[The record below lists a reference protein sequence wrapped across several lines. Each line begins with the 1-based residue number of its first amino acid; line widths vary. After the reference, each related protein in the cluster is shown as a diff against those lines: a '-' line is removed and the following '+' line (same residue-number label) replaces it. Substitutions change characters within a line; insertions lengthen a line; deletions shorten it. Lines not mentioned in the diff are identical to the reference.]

1 MSKRLFVLKAKTM
14 GKVLTGAIV
23 VLFSATP
30 TWASYDLKQKEAGM
44 PANEKAR
51 ELQGVG
57 IEEKLGKK
65 LNFGMKFKD
74 ETGKEVSFGDYFD
87 GKHPV
92 IVSPVYFVCPGLCN
106 FHLNGLTD
114 ALKVME
120 KQWTVGDK
128 FKVLAVSF
136 DSKETPQHAAD
147 KKDLYMKMYNRPGS
161 ESGWHFL
168 TGTEEQVRALTDAI
182 GFKFRWDENQK
193 EWAHASAAVVVS
205 PDGTISRYLPGIM
218 FNQQDIKLALNEATE
233 GKIGNFV
240 DSLVLYCFK
249 YDPHKSKYSLAAVS
263 VMKLGGGVMVL
274 VMVLWLLPIYIRSR
288 RAKKNAAGR

>member
-1 MSKRLFVLKAKTM
+1 MFKSQFVLKAKTM
-14 GKVLTGAIV
+14 GMVLTGTV
-23 VLFSATP
+23 LVLFSAPQTF
-30 TWASYDLKQKEAGM
+30 ASYDQQEAGM
-44 PANEKAR
+44 PSNEKAR

-65 LNFGMKFKD
+65 LDFGMKFKD
-74 ETGKEVSFGDYFD
+74 ETGKEVTFGDYFD

-161 ESGWHFL
+161 EGGWHFL

-233 GKIGNFV
+233 GKIGSFV

-263 VMKLGGGVMVL
+263 VMKLGGGVTVL
-274 VMVLWLLPIYIRSR
+274 VMVLWLLPLYIRSR
-288 RAKKNAAGR
+288 RAKKNVAGR

>member
-1 MSKRLFVLKAKTM
+1 MSESRFVLRAKTM
-14 GKVLTGAIV
+14 GMVLAGTV
-23 VLFSATP
+23 LVLFSTTTFA
-30 TWASYDLKQKEAGM
+30 YNGKEEPGM
-44 PANEKAR
+44 AADEKPR
-51 ELQGVG
+51 ELENVG

-65 LNFGMKFKD
+65 LDLSMKFKD
-74 ETGKEVSFGDYFD
+74 ETGKEIALADYFD

-92 IVSPVYFVCPGLCN
+92 VVSPVYFTCPGLCN

-114 ALKVME
+114 ALKLME
-120 KQWTVGDK
+120 KEWTVGGK
-128 FKVLAVSF
+128 YKVVALSF
-136 DSKETPQHAAD
+136 DSKETPEIAAQ

-161 ESGWHFL
+161 EGGWHFL
-168 TGTEEQVRALTDAI
+168 TGNEQQVRALTDAI

-205 PDGTISRYLPGIM
+205 PDGTVSRYLPGIM
-218 FNQQDIKLALNEATE
+218 FNPQDIKLALNEATE

-263 VMKLGGGVMVL
+263 IMKMGGALMVL
-274 VMVLWLLPIYIRSR
+274 VLVLWLLPLYIRSR
-288 RAKKNAAGR
+288 RAKKNVAGR

>member
-1 MSKRLFVLKAKTM
+1 MPKSRFVLKAKTM
-14 GKVLTGAIV
+14 GMVLTGA
-23 VLFSATP
+23 VLVSFSAIKTLAYNG
-30 TWASYDLKQKEAGM
+30 TEAGM
-44 PANEKAR
+44 ASNEKAR
-51 ELQGVG
+51 ELEGVG

-65 LNFGMKFKD
+65 LDFGMKFKD
-74 ETGKEVSFGDYFD
+74 ETGKEVSIGDFFD

-92 IVSPVYFVCPGLCN
+92 IVSPVYFTCPGLCN

-114 ALKVME
+114 ALKLMDKE
-120 KQWTVGDK
+120 WTVGNK
-128 FKVLAVSF
+128 YKIVALSF
-136 DSKETPQHAAD
+136 DSKETPEIAAQ
-147 KKDLYMKMYNRPGS
+147 KKDLYMQMYNRPGS
-161 ESGWHFL
+161 ENGWHFL
-168 TGTEEQVRALTDAI
+168 TGNEQQVRALTDAI

-218 FNQQDIKLALNEATE
+218 FNPQDIKLALNEATE

-263 VMKLGGGVMVL
+263 VMKMGGALMVL
-274 VMVLWLLPIYIRSR
+274 VLVLWLLPLYIRSR
-288 RAKKNAAGR
+288 RAKKNVAGR